1 MCAIFPSCESN
12 VAFRVGFRKQE
23 LDMRLLHLVHRRA
36 EKWELLHSGCTILIR
51 MVGFASVE
59 PERWLSG

>member
-1 MCAIFPSCESN
+1 
-12 VAFRVGFRKQE
+12 VGFRKQE